1 MVFSGAVLTGATL
14 FLSAL
19 FLSAL
24 VLCAFILPTLAFTRV
39 VRLYQSRFPW
49 VPFIL
54 GELLAAIMKGLAFVR
69 TLFLRLFTT
78 PFMGCPFFLGSSS
91 PFDAT
96 RPVEANPVM
105 LVNERP
111 VNIGVVDV
119 HTGVPTRAVIEKM
132 TAFPTAAPKTGS
144 EITKAVIDSPV
155 EPDVWSPE
163 ARVPSVESSGKAPPS
178 GSPKISGFRG
188 FYPNA
193 RDPIVVVVVPPGP
206 ITRDPKVSVVRAR
219 RLVVN
224 GNRGR
229 SDGNRD
235 IC

>member
-1 MVFSGAVLTGATL
+1 
-14 FLSAL
+14 
-19 FLSAL
+19 
-24 VLCAFILPTLAFTRV
+24 
-39 VRLYQSRFPW
+39 
-49 VPFIL
+49 
-54 GELLAAIMKGLAFVR
+54 MKGLAFVR
-69 TLFLRLFTT
+69 MLFFRLFPA

-96 RPVEANPVM
+96 RPIETNPVM

-144 EITKAVIDSPV
+144 EITKTVIDSPV
-155 EPDVWSPE
+155 EPDVWSPK
-163 ARVPSVESSGKAPPS
+163 ALVPSVESSGKAPPS
-178 GSPKISGFRG
+178 GGPKISDFRG

-219 RLVVN
+219 GLVVN